1 MPEPDLCAS
10 QVMKTY
16 HMYHTESISAES
28 KLKEFEKQEERQI
41 GRTGDPVF
49 NVRLEDKTPRR
60 SFVKKIEK
68 MKEKVLN
75 NTLNDFCRFFSSGYS
90 WHMFFL
96 ENHITILIFKDLE
109 KCIDLTSAV

>member
-1 MPEPDLCAS
+1 
-10 QVMKTY
+10 MKTY

-41 GRTGDPVF
+41 GRTGDPIF
-49 NVRLEDKTPRR
+49 NMRPEDKTPRR

-75 NTLNDFCRFFSSGYS
+75 NNITKFCGGFLSGYS
-90 WHMFFL
+90 SVL
-96 ENHITILIFKDLE
+96 GKSVAI
-109 KCIDLTSAV
+109 

>member
-1 MPEPDLCAS
+1 
-10 QVMKTY
+10 MKTY

-49 NVRLEDKTPRR
+49 NMRLEDKTPRR
-60 SFVKKIEK
+60 SFAKKIEK

-75 NTLNDFCRFFSSGYS
+75 NTMTDFSFLRIFTWS
-90 WHMFFL
+90 WQICFRQ
-96 ENHITILIFKDLE
+96 FKIISLF
-109 KCIDLTSAV
+109 

>member
-1 MPEPDLCAS
+1 
-10 QVMKTY
+10 MKTY

-75 NTLNDFCRFFSSGYS
+75 NSLTDFCGWLISYNHHTHFLDAHNDWASAASLTCQDIFFTNVIPVFYA
-90 WHMFFL
+90 L
-96 ENHITILIFKDLE
+96 DLF
-109 KCIDLTSAV
+109 

>member
-1 MPEPDLCAS
+1 
-10 QVMKTY
+10 MKTY

-28 KLKEFEKQEERQI
+28 KLKEFEKQEEKQI

-49 NVRLEDKTPRR
+49 NVRLEDKNPRR

-75 NTLNDFCRFFSSGYS
+75 NTVTDFCGGFSSGYS
-90 WHMFFL
+90 AALSKSVSENFKYSHYNSSIPMF
-96 ENHITILIFKDLE
+96 
-109 KCIDLTSAV
+109 

>member
-1 MPEPDLCAS
+1 
-10 QVMKTY
+10 MKTY

-41 GRTGDPVF
+41 GRTGDPIF
-49 NVRLEDKTPRR
+49 NVRLEDKNPRR

-75 NTLNDFCRFFSSGYS
+75 LLRGCSSGV
-90 WHMFFL
+90 FK
-96 ENHITILIFKDLE
+96 ILTLQ
-109 KCIDLTSAV
+109 L

>member
-1 MPEPDLCAS
+1 
-10 QVMKTY
+10 MKTY

-49 NVRLEDKTPRR
+49 NMRLEDKTPRR

-68 MKEKVLN
+68 MKEKVQN
-75 NTLNDFCRFFSSGYS
+75 NIQTIGFSSD
-90 WHMFFL
+90 
-96 ENHITILIFKDLE
+96 IFQRNTKAESVLPAWRVKAFTDVIPAFYAWDLF
-109 KCIDLTSAV
+109 